1 MDPFR
6 WIKVHSRLQGLGE
19 CNKSI
24 VIIIPEAQGDLFCY
38 ISLGA
43 KYISTLTGTP
53 KIGAKER
60 MDTTF
65 WNKAFWDH
73 LGEKREL

>member
-1 MDPFR
+1 M
-6 WIKVHSRLQGLGE
+6 GE
-19 CNKSI
+19 RNKSI
-24 VIIIPEAQGDLFCY
+24 VMIIPEAQGDLFCY

-43 KYISTLTGTP
+43 KYISTLSATP

-65 WNKAFWDH
+65 WRKAFWDH
-73 LGEKREL
+73 LGVERES

>member
-19 CNKSI
+19 CTKSI
-24 VIIIPEAQGDLFCY
+24 VTVIPEAQGVFCY

-43 KYISTLTGTP
+43 KYISTLTATP

-65 WNKAFWDH
+65 WHKAFWDH
-73 LGEKREL
+73 LGGEREL

>member
-1 MDPFR
+1 M
-6 WIKVHSRLQGLGE
+6 GE
-19 CNKSI
+19 CNNSI
-24 VIIIPEAQGDLFCY
+24 VMIIPEAQGDLFCY
-38 ISLGA
+38 TSLGA
-43 KYISTLTGTP
+43 KYISTLTATP

-60 MDTTF
+60 MDATF

>member
-1 MDPFR
+1 M
-6 WIKVHSRLQGLGE
+6 
-19 CNKSI
+19 
-24 VIIIPEAQGDLFCY
+24 IIPEAQGDLFCY

-43 KYISTLTGTP
+43 KYISTLSATP

-65 WNKAFWDH
+65 WRKALWDH
-73 LGEKREL
+73 LGEERES